1 MKTEIGL
8 RQRAIALH
16 LQGWNKSEIARKLQ
30 RSRSWVQRWIG
41 RYTCTAPNARFA
53 KQIGCKCHS
62 EEPRLSLQDHSR
74 APQTMTW
81 CYPERIKNMVLQI
94 RVEREKGKRTKYQYA
109 LVSAQA
115 IYYELRDLRVSPL
128 PSPRTI
134 HGWLKQAGRIAKHKS
149 RKAPNPTY
157 PDLPCKAVN
166 DVQEL
171 DFKGPFYLQ
180 DHAHKYYLMVLRD
193 KMSKKTALR
202 ALATKSMDAI
212 LDFLVDTW
220 QRMGCPRYLK
230 MDNCLDFRG
239 SNLYPRS
246 PSKLMRVCLDLGVQP
261 VFIPLRE
268 PWRNGVVENLN
279 GLLARFLFR
288 TQTFETEK
296 QLHQAVQRME
306 TTINTTHRL
315 PALEG
320 KTPQE
325 FAAKAKLRYPPANYE
340 WRRRDLRLLKG
351 NVTFIRF
358 VRKSGRITLTAKDKF
373 LIGKKYKWQYVMA
386 NVDVAKHKLQVI
398 WQGKHIRSFDYR

>member
-1 MKTEIGL
+1 MKTEIAM
-8 RQRAIALH
+8 RQQAIALY
-16 LQGWNKSEIARKLQ
+16 LQGWKKSEIGRKVQ
-30 RSRSWVQRWIG
+30 RSRRWVHRWIG
-41 RYTCTAPNARFA
+41 RYEPDAPTV
-53 KQIGCKCHS
+53 
-62 EEPRLSLQDHSR
+62 SLQDHSR
-74 APQTMTW
+74 APKQMEEV
-81 CYPERIKNMVLQI
+81 YPERIKQMVI
-94 RVEREKGKRTKYQYA
+94 RIRQEREKGKRTKYQYA

-115 IYYELRDLRVSPL
+115 IYYELKELHVFPL

-134 HGWLKQAGRIAKHKS
+134 HRWLKQAGQITEHKS
-149 RKAPNPTY
+149 RKGPNLTY
-157 PDLPCKAVN
+157 PELPCQAVN

-180 DHAHKYYLMVLRD
+180 DHAHKYYLVALRD
-193 KMSKKTALR
+193 KWSKKTALR
-202 ALATKSMDAI
+202 ALSNKSMDAI
-212 LDFLVDTW
+212 VDFLVSAW
-220 QRMGCPRYLK
+220 QRIGCPIRLK

-288 TQTFETEK
+288 THTFQTER

-325 FAAKAKLRYPPANYE
+325 FAAHTKLRYPPAHYD
-340 WRRRDLRLLKG
+340 WRTRDLQLLKG
-351 NVTFIRF
+351 HVIFLRF

-373 LIGKKYKWQYVMA
+373 LIGKKYKWQYVIA
-386 NVDVAKHKLQVI
+386 NVDVARKRLEVI
-398 WQGKHIRSFDYR
+398 WQGKHLKSFDYR

>member
-1 MKTEIGL
+1 MKTEIRL
-8 RQRAIALH
+8 RKQAIALH
-16 LQGWNKSEIARKLQ
+16 LQGWKKSEIARKVQ
-30 RSRSWVQRWIG
+30 RSRSWVQRWVG
-41 RYTCTAPNARFA
+41 RYRSNAPMV
-53 KQIGCKCHS
+53 
-62 EEPRLSLQDHSR
+62 SLQDHSR
-74 APQTMTW
+74 APKQMSRV
-81 CYPERIKNMVLQI
+81 YPERIKRIVLQI
-94 RVEREKGKRTKYQYA
+94 RQERVKGKRTKYQYA

-115 IYYELRDLRVSPL
+115 IYYELRDLHISPL

-134 HGWLKQAGRIAKHKS
+134 HGWLNQAGQIAERKA
-149 RKAPNPTY
+149 RKAPNRTY
-157 PDLPCKAVN
+157 PLLPCRAVN

-180 DHAHKYYLMVLRD
+180 DHSHKYYLVALRD

-202 ALATKSMDAI
+202 ALANKGMDAI
-212 LDFLVDTW
+212 LDFWVSAW
-220 QRMGCPRYLK
+220 QKMGRPKHLK

-246 PSKLMRVCLDLGVQP
+246 PSKLVRVCLDLGVRP

-279 GLLARFLFR
+279 GLLDRFLLR
-288 TQTFETEK
+288 LQSFEKEK
-296 QLHQAVQRME
+296 QLHQAVQRLE

-325 FAAKAKLRYPPANYE
+325 FAANAKLRYLPAQYD
-340 WRRRDLRLLKG
+340 WRTRNLQLVKG
-351 NVTFIRF
+351 KVTFIRF

-373 LIGKKYKWQYVMA
+373 LVGKKYKWQYVLA
-386 NVDVAKHKLQVI
+386 VVDVAKKRLNVI
-398 WQGKHIRSFDYR
+398 WQGKHVRSFDYR

>member
-1 MKTEIGL
+1 MKTEIAL
-8 RQRAIALH
+8 RKRAIALH

-30 RSRSWVQRWIG
+30 RSRSWVQRWIS
-41 RYTCTAPNARFA
+41 RYTSTAPNAVR
-53 KQIGCKCHS
+53 CKC
-62 EEPRLSLQDHSR
+62 ETETPRMRLQDHSR
-74 APQTMTW
+74 APQKMTW
-81 CYPERIKNMVLQI
+81 SYPERIKNMVLQI
-94 RVEREKGKRTKYQYA
+94 RVDREKGKRRKYQYA

-115 IYYELRDLRVSPL
+115 IYYELRDLHISPL

-134 HGWLKQAGRIAKHKS
+134 HGWLKQAGRIAEHKS

-157 PDLPCKAVN
+157 PELPCKAVN

-180 DHAHKYYLMVLRD
+180 GHSHKYYLMVLRD

-212 LDFLVDTW
+212 LDFLVSAW
-220 QRMGCPRYLK
+220 QAMGCPKRLK

-239 SNLYPRS
+239 SNRHPRAL
-246 PSKLMRVCLDLGVQP
+246 SKLMRVCLDLGVQP

-288 TQTFETEK
+288 TRTFDTEK
-296 QLHQAVQRME
+296 QLYQAVQRME

-315 PALEG
+315 PALQG
-320 KTPQE
+320 KTPKE
-325 FAAKAKLRYPPANYE
+325 FTAHARLRFPPAHYD
-340 WRRRDLRLLKG
+340 WRARDLRLLKG
-351 NVTFIRF
+351 NVTFLRF

-373 LIGKKYKWQYVMA
+373 LIGKKYKWHYVLA
-386 NVDVAKHKLQVI
+386 NVDVPKKRLHVTC
-398 WQGKHIRSFDYR
+398 QGKHIKSFEYS

>member
-8 RQRAIALH
+8 RKQAIALH

-41 RYTCTAPNARFA
+41 RYETEAPRV
-53 KQIGCKCHS
+53 
-62 EEPRLSLQDHSR
+62 SLQDHSR
-74 APQTMTW
+74 APQKMTW
-81 CYPERIKNMVLQI
+81 SYPERIKNMVIQI
-94 RVEREKGKRTKYQYA
+94 RQEREKGKRTKYQYA

-115 IYYELRDLRVSPL
+115 IYYELRDLHISPL

-134 HGWLKQAGRIAKHKS
+134 HGWLKQAGRITEHKS
-149 RKAPNPTY
+149 RKPPNPTY
-157 PDLPCKAVN
+157 PELPCEAVN

-193 KMSKKTALR
+193 KRSKKTALR

-212 LDFLVDTW
+212 VDFLVFAW
-220 QRMGCPRYLK
+220 QRMGCPKYLK

-246 PSKLMRVCLDLGVQP
+246 LSKLVRVCLDLGVQP

-315 PALEG
+315 PALQG

-325 FAAKAKLRYPPANYE
+325 FTAHVKLRFPPNNYD
-340 WRRRDLRLLKG
+340 WCTRDLRLLKG
-351 NVTFIRF
+351 NVTFLRF

-386 NVDVAKHKLQVI
+386 NVDVAKKRLNVI
-398 WQGKHIRSFDYR
+398 WQGKPIRSFDYR

>member
-8 RQRAIALH
+8 RKRAIALH

-41 RYTCTAPNARFA
+41 RYETET
-53 KQIGCKCHS
+53 
-62 EEPRLSLQDHSR
+62 PRVSLQDHSR
-74 APQTMTW
+74 APQKMTW
-81 CYPERIKNMVLQI
+81 SYPERIKNMVLQI
-94 RVEREKGKRTKYQYA
+94 RQEREKGKRTKYQYA

-134 HGWLKQAGRIAKHKS
+134 HSWLKQAGQIAEHKS
-149 RKAPNPTY
+149 HKAPNPTY
-157 PDLPCKAVN
+157 PELPCEAVN

-193 KMSKKTALR
+193 KRSKKTALR
-202 ALATKSMDAI
+202 ALANKSMDAI
-212 LDFLVDTW
+212 VDFLVSAW

-288 TQTFETEK
+288 THTFETEK

-306 TTINTTHRL
+306 TTINTRHRL
-315 PALEG
+315 PALQG

-325 FAAKAKLRYPPANYE
+325 FTAHAKLRFPPNNYD
-340 WRRRDLRLLKG
+340 WRMRNLRLLKG
-351 NVTFIRF
+351 NVTFLRF

-373 LIGKKYKWQYVMA
+373 LIGKKYQWQYVKA
-386 NVDVAKHKLQVI
+386 VVDVAKRRLHVI
-398 WQGKHIRSFDYR
+398 WQGKHIKSFDYH

>member
-1 MKTEIGL
+1 MKTEIAL
-8 RQRAIALH
+8 RKQAVALH
-16 LQGWNKSEIARKLQ
+16 LQGWNKSEIARKVQ
-30 RSRSWVQRWIG
+30 RSRAWVQRWVG
-41 RYTCTAPNARFA
+41 RYKAEVATA
-53 KQIGCKCHS
+53 
-62 EEPRLSLQDHSR
+62 SLQDHAR
-74 APQTMTW
+74 VPKRMAW
-81 CYPERIKNMVLQI
+81 NYPERIKKMAIQI
-94 RVEREKGKRTKYQYA
+94 RAEREKGKRAKYPYA

-115 IYYELRDLRVSPL
+115 IYYELRDLHISPL

-134 HGWLKQAGRIAKHKS
+134 HGWLKQADRIPKRKS
-149 RKAPNPTY
+149 QKAPNPTY
-157 PDLPCKAVN
+157 PELPCRAVN

-193 KMSKKTALR
+193 KVSKKTALR
-202 ALATKSMDAI
+202 ALSNKSMDAI
-212 LDFLVDTW
+212 LDFLVSAW
-220 QRMGCPRYLK
+220 QRLGCPKRLK
-230 MDNCLDFRG
+230 MDHCLDFRG

-279 GLLARFLFR
+279 GLLDRFLFR
-288 TQTFETEK
+288 THTFQTER
-296 QLHQAVQRME
+296 QLRQAVQRME

-325 FAAKAKLRYPPANYE
+325 FVVHAKLRYPPAPYD
-340 WRRRDLRLLKG
+340 WRTRDLRLLKG
-351 NVTFIRF
+351 YVTFIRF

-373 LIGKKYKWQYVMA
+373 LIGKKYKCQDVLA
-386 NVDVAKHKLQVI
+386 LVDVAKQRLNII
-398 WQGKHIRSFDYR
+398 WQGKHLKSFDYR